1 MADMLKFRK
10 GLFKNLPEVSAST
23 VGTIYVTTDEQAMYV
38 DVAADKRIRISDF
51 IRVSTVK
58 DIVPPFSTSSLYYVE
73 ADNALLKYVETTV
86 DGVTTGTWKQVNG
99 TDDLRASLSAL
110 TERVSSAEGK
120 ITTAEGK
127 ITTAEG
133 KIAALETAVGVAKT
147 DDTAATG
154 LHADIEALKAAVGMN
169 EDGEVEGLAGTVAQ
183 IRADL
188 TTAEGEIDALQELT
202 NTHSTDIANLK
213 ADAELHAD
221 KSYVDDNFVLKSEVE
236 DLLENF
242 DVTGSLKD
250 TIDAAVKVEKDR
262 AEAAEKALDDAVKAV
277 KNTADGAVQST
288 TFEAWKTE
296 NTAAIGTA
304 KAEAIESANGYADGL
319 ISAEVTRA
327 DNKYATKTALEATNE
342 VVAGHTSSLATLNG
356 TAETAGSVN
365 WAKAAADAAMAEAQK
380 KTTMADVEAKGYA
393 TKTEAQA
400 MADAKDQA
408 ITAAQNA
415 ANAAQSDATQALA
428 DALKANTA
436 IGDANGGLVK
446 DIADNKAAAAAAQKA
461 IDDYSAAH
469 AGDYTNEQIDTKVK
483 AVSDVVAGHTTAL
496 EGLTGENGAVAK
508 AQAAADKA
516 QSDIDEYKEAHKD
529 DMTNEQINAAIK
541 VAKDAADAAQGD
553 ADANAQAITA
563 LQGKVDTLN
572 GDANTPGSVAKA
584 VADAKSE
591 LNTEIA
597 NKINAANAMDYKG
610 GVASEDALF
619 QKTDVKMGDTYVA
632 TVKFTF
638 TDGTVAYPG
647 DLIIAQGDEE
657 NGVIADPTW
666 EVVKTGYD
674 ASLEQT
680 ITTSSDG
687 KIQLTSA
694 IGANNGQVA
703 FVAEEGS
710 AAKVTVANNTVTIG
724 MEWEDFE

>member
-10 GLFKNLPEVSAST
+10 GTYAQIQGAAKVP
-23 VGTIYVTTDEQAMYV
+23 GTIYIAKDEKAMYV
-38 DVAADKRIRISDF
+38 DIDTSENGRIRIGDF
-51 IRVSTVK
+51 IRVDTVEGIK
-58 DIVPPFSTSSLYYVE
+58 PPYSTSALYYVE
-73 ADNALLKYVETTV
+73 ADNALLKYN
-86 DGVTTGTWKQVNG
+86 GSAWKQVNG
-99 TDDLRASLSAL
+99 TDDLKNSLSAL
-110 TERVSSAEGK
+110 TDRVSSAEGK
-120 ITTAEGK
+120 IITAEGK
-127 ITTAEG
+127 ITVAEG
-133 KIAALETAVGVAKT
+133 KITNLETAVGAAKT
-147 DDTAATG
+147 ENAAATG
-154 LHADIEALKAAVGMN
+154 LHAEIEALKAAVGMN
-169 EDGEVEGLAGTVAQ
+169 EEGEVEGLAGTIAN
-183 IRADL
+183 IRKDL
-188 TTAEGEIDALQELT
+188 TTAEGEIDALQTLT
-202 NTHSTDIANLK
+202 NGHTTKIEALEQASAQHVTKTEAEAFAKTADIQAKLDK
-213 ADAELHAD
+213 VDTGDKTVSAAIAD
-221 KSYVDDNFVLKSEVE
+221 
-236 DLLENF
+236 
-242 DVTGSLKD
+242 
-250 TIDAAVKVEKDR
+250 AVKVEKDR
-262 AEAAEKALDDAVKAV
+262 AELAEKALDDAIKAV
-277 KNTADGAVQST
+277 KNTADNAVST
-288 TFEAWKTE
+288 ETFNQFKID
-296 NTAAIGTA
+296 NTTAIGTA
-304 KAEAIESANGYADGL
+304 KTEAVSTAKTYTNEQIA
-319 ISAEVTRA
+319 AEVKRSDET
-327 DNKYATKTALEATNE
+327 YATIEALGATNE
-342 VVAGHTSSLATLNG
+342 VVAGHTASLTTLTGDAN
-356 TAETAGSVN
+356 TPGSVAAAKKAADDAM
-365 WAKAAADAAMAEAQK
+365 AKANE
-380 KTTMADVEAKGYA
+380 KTTMAEVEAKGYA
-393 TKTEAQA
+393 TKTEAKEY
-400 MADAKDQA
+400 ADAKDQA

-415 ANAAQSDATQALA
+415 ANAAQSDATKALA

-446 DIADNKAAAAAAQKA
+446 DIADNATAAANAQKA

-469 AGDYTNEQIDTKVK
+469 AEDYTNEQIDNKVK
-483 AVSDVVAGHTTAL
+483 AVSDVVAGHTTTL
-496 EGLTGENGAVAK
+496 EGLTGESGAVAK

-516 QSDIDEYKEAHKD
+516 QDDIDEYKEAHKD

-572 GDANTPGSVAKA
+572 GDANTTGSVAKA

-591 LNTEIA
+591 LSAEIA
-597 NKINAANAMDYKG
+597 TKINAANAMDYKG

-680 ITTSSDG
+680 ITTVEG

-694 IGANNGQVA
+694 IGANNGQVT
-703 FVAEEGS
+703 FVADENS